1 MKSRHYPQIQGFRE
15 LNAAKSHLS
24 RPLSRTHTAMTR
36 KLTLF
41 IVTCFSNHER
51 ETSSQVSSA
60 ATAPCSISLT
70 ISIWSLNHLRR
81 SPFSSTL
88 FFWRRLKEKVKL
100 LRVSAFIPI
109 LQVLFSIVFWLKLMF
124 WSCIFIWEGVSF
136 FHDFGPNDLWFLC
149 TEIEEDSYV

>member
-1 MKSRHYPQIQGFRE
+1 MGRGQVGHGFSQIGARTLLKEMLFILSFFSFSRKRKTILLKAKKKKKDGIKRKSRHYPQIQGFRE
-15 LNAAKSHLS
+15 LNAAKSHLC

-88 FFWRRLKEKVKL
+88 FF
-100 LRVSAFIPI
+100 
-109 LQVLFSIVFWLKLMF
+109 
-124 WSCIFIWEGVSF
+124 
-136 FHDFGPNDLWFLC
+136 
-149 TEIEEDSYV
+149 